1 MMLSHNILAD
11 YSGVLYKPFGTGLSQ
26 VSSPN
31 LHTFCHSQVS
41 AGNKPLFIE
50 AN

>member
-1 MMLSHNILAD
+1 MKLSHYILAD
-11 YSGVLYKPFGTGLSQ
+11 YSGLLYKPFGTGLSQ
-26 VSSPN
+26 SSPN
-31 LHTFCHSQVS
+31 LHSFCHSQVS